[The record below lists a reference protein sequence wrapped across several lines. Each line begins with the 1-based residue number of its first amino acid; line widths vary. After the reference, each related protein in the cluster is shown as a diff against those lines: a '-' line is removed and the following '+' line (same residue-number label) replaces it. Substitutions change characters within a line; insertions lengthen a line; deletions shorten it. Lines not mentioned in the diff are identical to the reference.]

1 MEFLKKVLFI
11 VLLSVILCKHDGK
24 DEIIKK
30 IKNDIVFRGFNL
42 SNENT
47 NTFLPLSNIFEKISD
62 FHDQIQNKISA
73 NVNLKKLS
81 TNNENFRDYFLKSNE
96 FNFDLIDD
104 NLNNQEDLSYK
115 KFGQNDEF
123 KDIDQWERRDTHERR
138 DRDREREKHRERDR
152 DHRHHHHR
160 HNKFLF
166 VNIFHNKPMNVI
178 FFILVLA
185 TLIGLITFL
194 SIKIVKKCKKNKRV
208 IPNDENIS
216 NVNRSLE
223 NPNSITNINEID
235 NKSND
240 DKETITPYIESN
252 NDYVDINRYSI
263 KEALNNDF

>member
-11 VLLSVILCKHDGK
+11 VLISVILCKHDGK
-24 DEIIKK
+24 DEILKK
-30 IKNDIVFRGFNL
+30 IKKDIVIKGFNL

-62 FHDQIQNKISA
+62 FHDQIQNKISE

-81 TNNENFRDYFLKSNE
+81 NNNENFRDYFLKSNE
-96 FNFDLIDD
+96 FNFDLFNENIND
-104 NLNNQEDLSYK
+104 QMDLSNERLVK
-115 KFGQNDEF
+115 NDEF
-123 KDIDQWERRDTHERR
+123 EDIEQWERRDRHERR
-138 DRDREREKHRERDR
+138 DRERHRERDR
-152 DHRHHHHR
+152 DHRHPHHHR

-178 FFILVLA
+178 FFILILA
-185 TLIGLITFL
+185 ALIALITFL
-194 SIKIVKKCKKNKRV
+194 SIKILKKCKKNKKV
-208 IPNDENIS
+208 IPNEEENIS

-235 NKSND
+235 NKSNN

-252 NDYVDINRYSI
+252 NEYVDINRYSL